1 MSFELNLSTDETYD
15 GFTGSFKI
23 CNMRGG
29 NITYYG
35 TMYEYNQIQFIT
47 KSGGM
52 AQWLSDYMGFEE
64 HEATYIAE
72 QLNNWQNF
80 INNSNNK
87 E

>member
-1 MSFELNLSTDETYD
+1 MTFKLSLEYHHEDWIGDHNFTIENLSTQTLY
-15 GFTGSFKI
+15 K
-23 CNMRGG
+23 
-29 NITYYG
+29 G
-35 TMYEYNQIQFIT
+35 TIYEYNQIQFIT

-52 AQWLSDYMGFEE
+52 VQWLMDYMQFEQ

-72 QLNNWQNF
+72 QLNNWQHF